1 MKYIHKNNML
11 FLGAGIQYE
20 IKMIRLC
27 RKMYGMSWGGGG
39 GGVGGGI
46 FRIESSNNK

>member
-1 MKYIHKNNML
+1 MKYIHKNNKP

-20 IKMIRLC
+20 INMIRLC

-39 GGVGGGI
+39 V
-46 FRIESSNNK
+46 FRIGSSNNSM